1 VSSRATGAAGR
12 IGARI
17 RLAATLLATIAVLW
31 VLVHRFG
38 GSPTFVAV
46 ARRAD
51 GAYVAV
57 AFAIACVCL
66 LLGTERWRMVLA
78 AMGYRVGFGRALTAV
93 LAAWP
98 LALVT
103 PSRAGDLLR
112 PLAVRDAVPVAAGT
126 GSVLAEK
133 VIDLLVLLLLAA
145 AGAGLQ
151 GLWFWAAGAGALC
164 VAEVVVVWLVA
175 TRRGWLERW
184 SVFRRRRDSI
194 EQLFGAYEA
203 LSRAPLRLLGLA
215 LVSLVIRVLTV
226 AVTHTLLVSV
236 GAQVRLID
244 TLTLWPVA
252 TLVGIAPLTLAGI
265 GTRDAAFIQLL
276 AARGALAE
284 PAQLLAAT
292 VGYSAVAI
300 GSFAVAGM
308 PFMIREMLR
317 MRRGQQD
324 GPR

>member
-1 VSSRATGAAGR
+1 VRVKV
-12 IGARI
+12 

-31 VLVHRFG
+31 VLVSRFG
-38 GSPTFVAV
+38 GSPTFAAV
-46 ARRAD
+46 VRRAD
-51 GAYVAV
+51 GTSVAV
-57 AFAIACVCL
+57 AFGISCVCL

-78 AMGYRVGFGRALTAV
+78 AMGYRVRFRRALEAV

-98 LALVT
+98 LAMVT
-103 PSRAGDLLR
+103 PSRASDLLR
-112 PLAVRDAVPVAAGT
+112 PLAVRDVVPLAAGT

-133 VIDLLVLLLLAA
+133 VIDLFVLLLFAA
-145 AGAGLQ
+145 AGAGIE
-151 GLWFWAAGAGALC
+151 GLWMWAAGAGTLC
-164 VAEVVVVWLVA
+164 LAEVGVVWLVA

-184 SVFRRRRDSI
+184 PVLARRRDSI
-194 EQLFGAYEA
+194 EQLFEAYEA

-226 AVTHTLLVSV
+226 AVTHALLVSV
-236 GAQVRLID
+236 GAQVRLAD

-265 GTRDAAFIQLL
+265 GTRDAAFIHLL
-276 AARGALAE
+276 AVRGALAE
-284 PAQLLAAT
+284 PAQVLAAT
-292 VGYSAVAI
+292 VGYSAIAI
-300 GSFAVAGM
+300 GSFAIAGI